1 MAQPEIDWWYS
12 INVPSWEWECDK
24 TSDLVASTSTLVYRR
39 VTPGMVQ
46 KENNHI
52 KAENAGLQVILEE
65 YRVFIEELRS
75 TVEQQDLVI
84 LEFIRQIQQLEAQQE
99 LEVLRTKVAELTRTL
114 SETDH
119 NLNAEKKT
127 NEANKN
133 MQETQIWAFKRKLL
147 NLEQIVNER
156 PQVQWMIMR
165 SVPIDRYVSFVKQLI
180 EVLHAR

>member
-1 MAQPEIDWWYS
+1 
-12 INVPSWEWECDK
+12 
-24 TSDLVASTSTLVYRR
+24 
-39 VTPGMVQ
+39 MVQ

-156 PQVQWMIMR
+156 PQVQ
-165 SVPIDRYVSFVKQLI
+165 
-180 EVLHAR
+180 